1 MTGWLQEGWVR
12 LAIKLAKECVYRAD
26 IMALSEE
33 GRIFFAA
40 AISPTSWKWSLRT
53 ALEASPL
60 CNADDSETSEE
71 ERKRQPV
78 SREADSRQ

>member
-26 IMALSEE
+26 MMAKGKLSEE

-40 AISPTSWKWSLRT
+40 AISPTSRKWSLRT

-60 CNADDSETSEE
+60 CNAEGSGTSEE
-71 ERKRQPV
+71 EKKAA
-78 SREADSRQ
+78 S